1 MSIEETIIGFE
12 KSFKEKNYYNKQT
25 QDNNHLNKIIEC
37 LNIKDNMKILDLGT
51 GSGYLAFNIAK
62 KYNNVTIIGL
72 DIVKETL
79 ERNKEKA
86 KDNNLCNVSFISY
99 DGIELPF
106 DNKTFDMVITRY
118 ALHHFPNLDKTFN
131 EIDRVLKNNGLLFIS
146 DPKPNDIDINRF
158 VDKYMQK
165 KKDGHIKFYTKEEF
179 ISLAN
184 KYNFKLIDS
193 FDTEITFPRILE
205 SKDQYDDILNSCSK
219 DILESY
225 NVNIKDNEI
234 WITEKVNNL
243 LFEKE

>member
-1 MSIEETIIGFE
+1 MF
-12 KSFKEKNYYNKQT
+12 Y
-25 QDNNHLNKIIEC
+25 
-37 LNIKDNMKILDLGT
+37 
-51 GSGYLAFNIAK
+51 
-62 KYNNVTIIGL
+62 
-72 DIVKETL
+72 
-79 ERNKEKA
+79 
-86 KDNNLCNVSFISY
+86 
-99 DGIELPF
+99 
-106 DNKTFDMVITRY
+106 
-118 ALHHFPNLDKTFN
+118 
-131 EIDRVLKNNGLLFIS
+131 
-146 DPKPNDIDINRF
+146 
-158 VDKYMQK
+158 

-184 KYNFKLIDS
+184 KYNFKLVDS

>member
-62 KYNNVTIIGL
+62 RYNNVTIVGL

-86 KDNNLCNVSFISY
+86 KENNISNISFVSY
-99 DGIELPF
+99 DGIEFPF
-106 DNKTFDMVITRY
+106 DNNTYDMVITRY

-146 DPKPNDIDINRF
+146 DPKPNDIDVNRF

-165 KKDGHIKFYTKEEF
+165 KKDGHIKFYTKEEL

-184 KYNFKLIDS
+184 KYIFKLVDS

-205 SKDQYDDILNSCSK
+205 SKNQYGDILNSCSK

-234 WITEKVNNL
+234 
-243 LFEKE
+243 

>member
-86 KDNNLCNVSFISY
+86 KENNISNISFVSY
-99 DGIELPF
+99 DGIEFPF
-106 DNKTFDMVITRY
+106 DNNTYDMVITRY
-118 ALHHFPNLDKTFN
+118 ALHHFSNLDKTFN
-131 EIDRVLKNNGLLFIS
+131 EIDRVL
-146 DPKPNDIDINRF
+146 
-158 VDKYMQK
+158 
-165 KKDGHIKFYTKEEF
+165 
-179 ISLAN
+179 
-184 KYNFKLIDS
+184 
-193 FDTEITFPRILE
+193 
-205 SKDQYDDILNSCSK
+205 
-219 DILESY
+219 
-225 NVNIKDNEI
+225 
-234 WITEKVNNL
+234 
-243 LFEKE
+243 